1 MGAALAVASVGA
13 GVMSA
18 YQQMRAGQI
27 QKKVSYQQAALE
39 EQDAD
44 RAIGASKE
52 DARVIRYQGKQ
63 VAGSQVAGYSASG
76 VTLEGSPLAVMQE
89 SRVNNEL
96 DAMKTEY
103 GGELQARQLRQ
114 DATMRRYSG
123 DTAYKSGMFGA
134 GSTLL
139 TSGFNA
145 AGAYNTGRKQD
156 AMYKAQMDYYKIKK
170 PRTDGDYDPN
180 R

>member
-1 MGAALAVASVGA
+1 MGAAMVAASAGASVI
-13 GVMSA
+13 SA
-18 YQQMRAGQI
+18 YQQFRAGQI

-44 RAIGASKE
+44 RALEASRE
-52 DARVIRYQGKQ
+52 DARIIRYQGKQ

-103 GGELQARQLRQ
+103 GGALQARQLRQ
-114 DATMRRYSG
+114 DAAMRRYSG

-139 TSGFNA
+139 TGGFNA
-145 AGAYNTGRKQD
+145 LGAYSTGAKQD
-156 AMYKAQMDYYKIKK
+156 AMYKAQMDYYGK
-170 PRTDGDYDPN
+170 R
-180 R
+180 